1 MFLVWVSRYG
11 GGVEGGGG
19 VVLGFNPEWYMAVVG
34 VVVVV
39 FVFGVVLSLV
49 VVCSGG

>member
-1 MFLVWVSRYG
+1 M
-11 GGVEGGGG
+11 
-19 VVLGFNPEWYMAVVG
+19 VVAVVFGFNPEWYMAVVG